1 MIKENIDYADIIQ
14 YFLGQKITWNCIMY
28 YQPNG
33 LNTIIEFKTRNVRNN
48 LGISLINLP
57 ISHQF
62 TYLCNDNNSDQS
74 ISIIFAVKMSLTKVL
89 VLSMQ

>member
-33 LNTIIEFKTRNVRNN
+33 LNTIIEFETRNLCNN
-48 LGISLINLP
+48 LG

-62 TYLCNDNNSDQS
+62 TYLCNDDNSDQS

>member
-33 LNTIIEFKTRNVRNN
+33 LNTIIEFETKYVRNN
-48 LGISLINLP
+48 LG

-62 TYLCNDNNSDQS
+62 TYLCNDNNS
-74 ISIIFAVKMSLTKVL
+74 AL
-89 VLSMQ
+89 V